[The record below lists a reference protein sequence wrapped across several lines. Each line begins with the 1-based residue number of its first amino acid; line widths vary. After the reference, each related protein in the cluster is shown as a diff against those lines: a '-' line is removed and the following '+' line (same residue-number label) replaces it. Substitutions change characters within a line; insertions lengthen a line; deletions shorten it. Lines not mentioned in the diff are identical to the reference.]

1 MKDGTR
7 APLFVYV
14 PRAPERF
21 GDVADKLRQAGL
33 NTVLRSDY
41 LTKDLAAKGIGL
53 DGSSAV
59 LLGDSLGE
67 IYFYLN
73 LADRVIVGGG
83 YCEVGAHNIIEP
95 LSLRKPVLVGPYVW
109 TIEYPFVEAQAAGI
123 VQIVEEGPALAH
135 KVVEPIEDF
144 GSQID
149 LFLEEHSG
157 ASQRTL
163 DAIDTVL
170 AVRTK

>member
-1 MKDGTR
+1 M
-7 APLFVYV
+7 
-14 PRAPERF
+14 
-21 GDVADKLRQAGL
+21 
-33 NTVLRSDY
+33 
-41 LTKDLAAKGIGL
+41 
-53 DGSSAV
+53 
-59 LLGDSLGE
+59 
-67 IYFYLN
+67 
-73 LADRVIVGGG
+73 
-83 YCEVGAHNIIEP
+83 
-95 LSLRKPVLVGPYVW
+95 RKPVLVGPYVW

-123 VQIVEEGPALAH
+123 VQIVEEGPALAQ

-163 DAIDTVL
+163 DAIDIVL